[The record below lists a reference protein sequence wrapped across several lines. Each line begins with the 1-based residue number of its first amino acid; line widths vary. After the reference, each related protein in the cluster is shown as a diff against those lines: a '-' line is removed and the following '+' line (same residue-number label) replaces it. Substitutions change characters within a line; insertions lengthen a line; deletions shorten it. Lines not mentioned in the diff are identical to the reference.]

1 MTSVFPIQVELKEL
15 NFPGGSDGKSVCLQ
29 CGRPWFEPWVGKI
42 PWRRKWKST
51 PVFLPEKSM
60 EKGAWQLQS
69 MGLQRAGHYWRDLA
83 LETVKRLRENA
94 EIRNIN
100 YYSFK

>member
-1 MTSVFPIQVELKEL
+1 MDGSAAKE
-15 NFPGGSDGKSVCLQ
+15 SASQ
-29 CGRPWFEPWVGKI
+29 SRRHWFDPWVGKI
-42 PWRRKWKST
+42 PQKRKWKPT